1 MPAKMRRVARA
12 RLDRVNNEYQ
22 RATRVVERL
31 LQAHGGRQEERCP
44 PAGGG
49 HREEQKYWDDFG
61 AGHAPDPRMDY
72 EDSITMERRPTLPVT
87 EILAAERQERSW
99 ESAPVPGR
107 WGHPS
112 VADRGR
118 GIGDLGMA
126 GLNIGAPARLQRGG
140 RALLPT
146 GASTPLGGGSG
157 ELPRTYSGSSARA
170 DYRRRLELNTQDRD
184 EDVLFRQ
191 EMNYPERGAGGFSGL
206 RRAGAGEN
214 RGSPPVQQLDVS
226 EYVTAS
232 EAGSE
237 RGRRRHRGYQED
249 RPSVSR
255 EDVGRSF
262 DQEDREPAGCR
273 EEDPDPP
280 ANAERQPGGG
290 RSWADAAAERPPMPP
305 RHVQGC
311 HCHPG
316 DRRSHRFPGG
326 AKACSSPGGIATTL
340 LREATA
346 DPCRGNLRRTTGR
359 GKLLHQ
365 SWDLGWRQ
373 FRA

>member
-1 MPAKMRRVARA
+1 MPAKMRRVVRT

-31 LQAHGGRQEERCP
+31 LQAHGGRQEERRP

-49 HREEQKYWDDFG
+49 HREERKYRDDFG
-61 AGHAPDPRMDY
+61 TGRAPDLRMEY
-72 EDSITMERRPTLPVT
+72 EDSIPMERRPTLPVT
-87 EILAAERQERSW
+87 EILAAKRQERSW
-99 ESAPVPGR
+99 ESAPAPGR

-112 VADRGR
+112 VADRCR

-140 RALLPT
+140 RALLPA

-157 ELPRTYSGSSARA
+157 ELPCTYSGSSARA
-170 DYRRRLELNTQDRD
+170 DYRRRLELNTQDSD

-214 RGSPPVQQLDVS
+214 RVSPPVQQLDVS

-237 RGRRRHRGYQED
+237 RGRRRHRGYLKD
-249 RPSVSR
+249 RPSVGR

-262 DQEDREPAGCR
+262 DQGDREPAGCR

-280 ANAERQPGGG
+280 ANAGHHPGGG
-290 RSWADAAAERPPMPP
+290 RPWADAAADRPPMPP
-305 RHVQGC
+305 RHSASVPLPPRGPLVVPLPRRGESMQQ
-311 HCHPG
+311 PRR
-316 DRRSHRFPGG
+316 DRYNSHQRDYDGSESGPWW
-326 AKACSSPGGIATTL
+326 CPS
-340 LREATA
+340 
-346 DPCRGNLRRTTGR
+346 GNP
-359 GKLLHQ
+359 
-365 SWDLGWRQ
+365 
-373 FRA
+373 RA